1 MNTVIDTLNTGF
13 ATLERIA
20 LTNLALAEYCVAAL
34 VVASIWLLISKRR
47 GGFMLLA
54 VSVWISAW
62 LSWKTGHHGMSV
74 QQIVILMFCA
84 YDFFGLTIVVRN
96 KNVK

>member
-1 MNTVIDTLNTGF
+1 MNAADLNATL

-20 LTNLALAEYCVAAL
+20 LTNANFVEWCIAMLI
-34 VVASIWLLISKRR
+34 VASILLLISKRR
-47 GGFMLLA
+47 GGFMLLTLS
-54 VSVWISAW
+54 VSASAW
-62 LSWKTGHHGMSV
+62 LTFKTGHAAISV
-74 QQIVILMFCA
+74 QQIVILMFFA

>member
-1 MNTVIDTLNTGF
+1 MNAVIDTLNTVL

-20 LTNLALAEYCVAAL
+20 LTNVNPVEWCIAMLI
-34 VVASIWLLISKRR
+34 VASILLLISKRR

-74 QQIVILMFCA
+74 QQIVILMFFA

>member
-1 MNTVIDTLNTGF
+1 MNAVINFMNTAFDFVIKAMVSNIN
-13 ATLERIA
+13 ATQWIISMLI
-20 LTNLALAEYCVAAL
+20 
-34 VVASIWLLISKRR
+34 VASIGLLISKRR
-47 GGFMLLA
+47 GGFMLLTLS
-54 VSVWISAW
+54 VSASAW
-62 LSWKTGHHGMSV
+62 LTFKTGHAAISV